1 MHKHLRM
8 HFPLQCSTVMLLRA
22 PAVLYSALC
31 VYLALLAD
39 AYTMNRWLARAATL
53 LWRQDVDLQIESIC
67 VALTP

>member
-1 MHKHLRM
+1 MNFL
-8 HFPLQCSTVMLLRA
+8 LQYSAAMLLRA
-22 PAVLYSALC
+22 AAVLYSALC

-67 VALTP
+67 IALTP